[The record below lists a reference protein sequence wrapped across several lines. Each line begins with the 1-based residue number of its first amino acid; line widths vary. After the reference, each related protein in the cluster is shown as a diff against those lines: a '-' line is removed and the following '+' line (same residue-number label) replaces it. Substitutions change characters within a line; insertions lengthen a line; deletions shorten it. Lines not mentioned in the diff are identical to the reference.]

1 MIRIRILPGL
11 MVPALAGVLSFVLIG
26 HLWNR
31 YSEDTEALGFTGIFE
46 RLLAAQA
53 GFADDVNAY
62 RASTS
67 REGLVQ
73 EASAREE

>member
-1 MIRIRILPGL
+1 MIRILPGL

-26 HLWNR
+26 HLCNR

-53 GFADDVNAY
+53 GFADDANAY

-73 EASAREE
+73 EASALEE